1 MLHHK
6 IDDSD
11 QQLLNFGALQKQAI
25 QLTPSGRKPRTGPLG
40 SYEDMIV
47 QALISIGD
55 INGSKPKDIFDW
67 MEQHCLGI
75 PEAFRA
81 SASQAL
87 KKAVEKEKVQKIG
100 NGLYKMN
107 KKYELEILSKK
118 GKQNLK
124 LNATLPYLN
133 NLSEISTTNS
143 SSNDKNSLMK
153 ANKKSKKNIVNKKNK
168 ENINS
173 ENNSIRKDTSLPSNS
188 GTSSTIKRDSSQV
201 DTPLN
206 YSYKKRKIS
215 KRSNMVSKNL
225 NTSNETSQS
234 IEKVIASSF
243 SSPLNLIS
251 NTINSNKLSDH
262 TSLMMNQ
269 VFNKNFSD
277 VLSPDVYNNITSE
290 TNLGDQATSSTVPL
304 FNNNSTL
311 TSQNQDIYNSSY
323 ALSSK
328 KKNDMNLLSKY
339 TNSISNDMTN
349 IKGNKYRILNLF

>member
-1 MLHHK
+1 LYYYYYYYYVFFLLNKYFINLLIGIKDKGSIVLSSKKKDDFQNTITNMLHHK

-124 LNATLPYLN
+124 LNGK
-133 NLSEISTTNS
+133 I
-143 SSNDKNSLMK
+143 KI
-153 ANKKSKKNIVNKKNK
+153 NK
-168 ENINS
+168 
-173 ENNSIRKDTSLPSNS
+173 
-188 GTSSTIKRDSSQV
+188 
-201 DTPLN
+201 
-206 YSYKKRKIS
+206 
-215 KRSNMVSKNL
+215 
-225 NTSNETSQS
+225 
-234 IEKVIASSF
+234 
-243 SSPLNLIS
+243 
-251 NTINSNKLSDH
+251 
-262 TSLMMNQ
+262 
-269 VFNKNFSD
+269 
-277 VLSPDVYNNITSE
+277 
-290 TNLGDQATSSTVPL
+290 
-304 FNNNSTL
+304 
-311 TSQNQDIYNSSY
+311 
-323 ALSSK
+323 
-328 KKNDMNLLSKY
+328 
-339 TNSISNDMTN
+339 
-349 IKGNKYRILNLF
+349 